1 MGRIVDLL
9 AEVVAEAEEGPDGQ
23 LVLEPD
29 AWERLRGD
37 WEDEDVEDVLELAR
51 NTLHQTELLEAADSL
66 SARLVEWLGE
76 LGSEASFQRA
86 VERGGTVPMETVAQ
100 LARRVERL
108 EEALEALRDGP
119 GPERAGF
126 DALQE
131 RLMNRGIERLMRPA
145 ELPDVP
151 EE

>member
-9 AEVVAEAEEGPDGQ
+9 AEVVAGAEEGPDGK
-23 LVLEPD
+23 LVLDPD
-29 AWERLRGD
+29 DWERLRGD
-37 WEDEDVEDVLELAR
+37 WQDEDIEDVLELAR
-51 NTLHQTELLEAADSL
+51 NSLYQTDLVEAADTL

-76 LGSEASFQRA
+76 LGGEAAWRRA
-86 VERGGTVPMETVAQ
+86 AEGGAVVALDTLAQ
-100 LARRVERL
+100 IARRVDRL
-108 EEALEALRDGP
+108 EETLETLRDGP

-126 DALQE
+126 DTLQE

-145 ELPDVP
+145 DLPDEP